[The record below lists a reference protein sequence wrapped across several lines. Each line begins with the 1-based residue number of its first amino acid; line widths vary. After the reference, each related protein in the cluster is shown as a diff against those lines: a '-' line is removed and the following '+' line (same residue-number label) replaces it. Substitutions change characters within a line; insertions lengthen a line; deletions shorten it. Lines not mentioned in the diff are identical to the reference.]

1 MLDQAGKDKYIAI
14 MAYARQTPGVDE
26 MLADFRRKTMER
38 HHIATPFGYGP
49 SFLHSTGQMH
59 KGGPNTGLFLQIT
72 AGHEPDLPVPD
83 KPYTFG
89 VVADAQALGDLEA
102 RRAVGRH
109 VARIHSPRDDGEAI
123 TKLIRG
129 LAQQ

>member
-1 MLDQAGKDKYIAI
+1 LLDQAGKDKYIAI

-26 MLADFRRKTMER
+26 MLADFRRKTR
-38 HHIATPFGYGP
+38 HHIATPLGYGP
-49 SFLHSTGQMH
+49 RFLHSTGQMH

-102 RRAVGRH
+102 LRTVGRH
-109 VARIHSPRDDGEAI
+109 VARIHSP
-123 TKLIRG
+123 
-129 LAQQ
+129 